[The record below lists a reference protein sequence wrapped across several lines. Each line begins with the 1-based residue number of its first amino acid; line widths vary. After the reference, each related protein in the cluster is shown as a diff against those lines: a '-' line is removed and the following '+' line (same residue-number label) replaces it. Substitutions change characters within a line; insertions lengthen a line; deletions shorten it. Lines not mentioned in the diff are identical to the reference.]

1 MKRFRRRFRPR
12 PLTLGRK
19 SLYAA
24 LAALPLLAIFTFGN
38 RGLLKRMELEH
49 QVSVLR
55 AGLYHDR
62 AAGDSLR
69 TEINRFTQDTLAIE
83 RLARE
88 RYGMVRPGETIYKVD
103 E

>member
-1 MKRFRRRFRPR
+1 MKRIRRRFRPR
-12 PLTLGRK
+12 PITLRRK

-24 LAALPLLAIFTFGN
+24 LVAIPLLAIFTFGN
-38 RGLLKRMELEH
+38 RGLLKRIELERQASDLH
-49 QVSVLR
+49 E
-55 AGLYHDR
+55 ALYRDR
-62 AAGDSLR
+62 AVGDSLR
-69 TEINRFTQDTLAIE
+69 AEIEKIRRDTMAIE